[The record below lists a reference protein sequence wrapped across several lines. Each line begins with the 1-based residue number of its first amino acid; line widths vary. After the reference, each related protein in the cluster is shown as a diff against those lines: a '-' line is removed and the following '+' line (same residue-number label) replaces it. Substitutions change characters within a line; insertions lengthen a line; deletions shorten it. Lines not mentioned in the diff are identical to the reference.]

1 MMMTILGHA
10 EPVGEEYE
18 VSGTFRDQL
27 SQVTEAA
34 I

>member
-1 MMMTILGHA
+1 MMMTLLGHA
-10 EPVGEEYE
+10 EPMEEEYE
-18 VSGTFRDQL
+18 VHGTFRDQL